1 MVISVS
7 AEMLRESL
15 IKVTAN
21 FINEE
26 SALASCQPSLSPS
39 SVWACDDGTVRVSM
53 IKHKEDSGSTRQE
66 FFSRK
71 PKVSKTNSKKCFL
84 SFFPLVSLLWNY

>member
-7 AEMLRESL
+7 AKKLRESL

-26 SALASCQPSLSPS
+26 SALARLQPLIFTIF
-39 SVWACDDGTVRVSM
+39 CVSM
-53 IKHKEDSGSTRQE
+53 WMML
-66 FFSRK
+66 
-71 PKVSKTNSKKCFL
+71 L
-84 SFFPLVSLLWNY
+84 SECPRSNTKGIQGHLN

>member
-7 AEMLRESL
+7 AKKLRESL

-26 SALASCQPSLSPS
+26 SALARLQPLIFTIF
-39 SVWACDDGTVRVSM
+39 CVSM
-53 IKHKEDSGSTRQE
+53 WMMLLSGCPRSNTKGIQGQL
-66 FFSRK
+66 
-71 PKVSKTNSKKCFL
+71 N
-84 SFFPLVSLLWNY
+84 